1 MLCSIHAA
9 QSFAVAV
16 TGRNLATHAF
26 PACQRALIFC
36 CAPSSWHQWV
46 PAVFT
51 YTYGPGNDRK
61 GRISGARLPGAQ
73 LGRLERVG
81 PHVSQCFG
89 ALARLGDAA
98 QTQTRFGLAHE
109 VQGGKHDEW
118 HHLRLARY
126 DLGRVG
132 RPGW

>member
-1 MLCSIHAA
+1 MQL
-9 QSFAVAV
+9 
-16 TGRNLATHAF
+16 
-26 PACQRALIFC
+26 
-36 CAPSSWHQWV
+36 
-46 PAVFT
+46 AVFAT
-51 YTYGPGNDRK
+51 LARERACPPATKRSASAWPWGNDRK
-61 GRISGARLPGAQ
+61 GRIPGARLPGAQ
-73 LGRLERVG
+73 LGRLGRVG

-109 VQGGKHDEW
+109 VHGGKHDEL